1 MPDHPP
7 ASSPAPDDALCVGLM
22 AGTSLDGI
30 DAALVRIAGHARD
43 AHLELI
49 AFATTPYPDAV
60 RTELLALYEDQAN
73 ALARL
78 SSLNVV
84 IGELFAEATLAICA
98 EAGVD
103 PATLEV
109 IGSHGQTVWHQP
121 LPDPAL
127 PLSTTSTIQ
136 IGEAAVIAARTGAPV
151 MADFRVGDI
160 AVGGQGAPLAP
171 YFDWAVFSDPTR
183 NRAVQNIGGIGNIT
197 WLPATG
203 SVDAVI
209 AFDTG
214 PGNMLIDGV
223 VSRLTSGAQTY
234 DRDGHLAA
242 AGTPIPGMLEH
253 LLEDAYLRQPPP
265 KSTGREYYGA
275 AMVASL
281 LSDADLAPGALASD
295 TIDAATRQ
303 RARDLVATVTA
314 FTAHSIADACRRWL
328 PLMPDDLLVN
338 GGGCRNPVLMR
349 MLADALPGTTVRATD
364 AVGID
369 GDAKEAMLFAL
380 LAHDA
385 LAGLPTNIPRATGA
399 SRAIS
404 LGKLTRMERHRESV
418 DRPARLQVP
427 IGGS

>member
-1 MPDHPP
+1 MRSVTERI
-7 ASSPAPDDALCVGLM
+7 AGEDALCVGLM

-30 DAALVRIAGHARD
+30 DAALVRISGHARQASID
-43 AHLELI
+43 LL
-49 AFATTPYPDAV
+49 AFATTPYPEAV
-60 RTELLALYEDQAN
+60 RTELLALYEDQTD

-84 IGELFAEATLAICA
+84 IGEHFADATLAICA
-98 EAGVD
+98 EAGID
-103 PATLEV
+103 PSTLEV

-136 IGEAAVIAARTGAPV
+136 IGESSVIAARTGAPV
-151 MADFRVGDI
+151 MDDFRVGDI
-160 AVGGQGAPLAP
+160 ALGGQGAPLAP
-171 YFDWAVFSDPTR
+171 YFDWAIFSDPTR

-197 WLPATG
+197 WLPAVGT
-203 SVDAVI
+203 VDDVI

-223 VSRLTSGAQTY
+223 VARLTNGAQTY
-234 DRDGHLAA
+234 DRDGMLAA
-242 AGTPIPGMLEH
+242 GGSLIPGMLDH
-253 LLEDAYLRQPPP
+253 LLEDGYLQMPPP

-275 AMVASL
+275 AMV
-281 LSDADLAPGALASD
+281 SDLIANAGLVPGALVGED
-295 TIDAATRQ
+295 VDDETWQ
-303 RARDLVATVTA
+303 LARNLIATVTA

-328 PLMPDDLLVN
+328 PAIPDDLLVN
-338 GGGCRNPVLMR
+338 GGGCRNPELMR
-349 MLADALPGTTVRATD
+349 LIAETLPGTTVRATD

-385 LAGLPTNIPRATGA
+385 FAGLPTNIPRATGA
-399 SRAIS
+399 IRAVP
-404 LGKLTRMERHRESV
+404 LGKLTR
-418 DRPARLQVP
+418 L
-427 IGGS
+427 

>member
-1 MPDHPP
+1 
-7 ASSPAPDDALCVGLM
+7 GLM

-30 DAALVRIAGHARD
+30 DAALVRIDGHARD
-43 AHLELI
+43 ARIDLL
-49 AFATTPYPDAV
+49 AFATTPYPETV
-60 RTELLALYEDQAN
+60 RTELLALYEDQTN

-84 IGELFAEATLAICA
+84 IGEIFAGAALAICTK
-98 EAGVD
+98 GRID
-103 PATLEV
+103 PAALEV

-121 LPDPAL
+121 LPDPAI

-171 YFDWAVFSDPTR
+171 YFDWAIFSAPTR

-197 WLPATG
+197 WLPAVGTI
-203 SVDAVI
+203 DDVI

-223 VSRLTSGAQTY
+223 VSRLTNGAQTF
-234 DRDGHLAA
+234 DRDGALAA
-242 AGTPIPGMLEH
+242 AGTPIPGMLGH
-253 LLEDAYLRQPPP
+253 LLEDAYLHQAPP
-265 KSTGREYYGA
+265 KTTGREYYGA
-275 AMVASL
+275 AMVSHL
-281 LSDADLAPGALASD
+281 LANADLAPGALTETEVNAD
-295 TIDAATRQ
+295 THQ
-303 RARDLVATVTA
+303 RACDLIATVTA
-314 FTAHSIADACRRWL
+314 FTAESIADACRRWL
-328 PLMPDDLLVN
+328 PMLPDDLLVN

-349 MLADALPGTTVRATD
+349 MLADALPSTTVRATD

-399 SRAIS
+399 ARAVP
-404 LGKLTRMERHRESV
+404 LGKLTRM
-418 DRPARLQVP
+418 
-427 IGGS
+427 